1 MRRRALL
8 ILTAM
13 VLGVMLPGGV
23 ALAQTI
29 DGTPGPDDLVG
40 TDKDDI
46 IHGSGGIDYVS
57 GLAATDWLYGGAD
70 NDTVVGR
77 EGNDRIY
84 GNSGFDRLYGN
95 LGKDTITAGDAQEDL
110 VNCGEGGDTA
120 FVDEEDTVYKNCENV
135 FVERGSEGPNPG
147 AKSGA

>member
-13 VLGVMLPGGV
+13 VLGVLLASGA
-23 ALAQTI
+23 ALAQII
-29 DGTPGPDDLVG
+29 DGTDGPDDLVG
-40 TDKDDI
+40 TDNHDKI
-46 IHGSGGIDYVS
+46 GGKGSADYIS
-57 GLAATDWLYGGAD
+57 GLVGTDWLHGGAG

-84 GNSGFDRLYGN
+84 GDSGSDRLYGN

-110 VNCGEGGDTA
+110 VNCGEGDDTV
-120 FVDEEDTVYKNCENV
+120 FVDKLDTVYKNCENV
-135 FVERGSEGPNPG
+135 FERGSEGPNPG
-147 AKSGA
+147 AKAGA